1 MRPAYE
7 FIDHTAD
14 YAMRAWGADFPQL
27 LQNAATGMIRLLVDV
42 GNLSPDEH
50 LELSVTGDTRE
61 QVLVHMLKQLLLMP
75 EDGLVA
81 VRTDVL
87 FANGTS
93 AHVRVGTVDLE
104 AAAERLEAD
113 IKAVTYH
120 DLAIRD
126 EAGGL
131 SVQVVF
137 DT

>member
-14 YAMRAWGADFPQL
+14 YAMRAWGGDFQQL
-27 LQNAATGMIRLLVDV
+27 LQNAAAGMIRLLADV
-42 GNLSPDEH
+42 GDLSPDEH
-50 LELSVTGDTRE
+50 MELSVTGDTRE

-75 EDGLVA
+75 ENGLVA
-81 VRTDVL
+81 VRADILATDD
-87 FANGTS
+87 AS
-93 AHVRVGTVDLE
+93 AHVRVGTVNFDV
-104 AAAERLEAD
+104 AAERLEAD

-120 DLAIRD
+120 DLEIRHD
-126 EAGGL
+126 AGGL